1 MNDTLHKAQPR
12 DVVTMENE
20 SPEQNATKETEVSL
34 KKRAAKVITRCR
46 ADGVGSIRTAIGLRN
61 LRDTITAMTNEI
73 ESEIEKEQ
81 TEGESGDALD
91 ELASASEIEI
101 WKTKKGKL
109 SAGLSNIA
117 SRASELAKG
126 TERR

>member
-1 MNDTLHKAQPR
+1 
-12 DVVTMENE
+12 
-20 SPEQNATKETEVSL
+20 
-34 KKRAAKVITRCR
+34 
-46 ADGVGSIRTAIGLRN
+46 
-61 LRDTITAMTNEI
+61 MTNEI

-117 SRASELAKG
+117 SRASELATG
-126 TERR
+126 VERR

>member
-1 MNDTLHKAQPR
+1 MNNTVQKTQPA
-12 DVVTMENE
+12 DVVKEENE
-20 SPEQNATKETEVSL
+20 TPNQEATKETEVSL

-46 ADGVGSIRTAIGLRN
+46 ADGVGSIRTAISLRN
-61 LRDTITAMTNEI
+61 LRDTISMMTYEI
-73 ESEIEKEQ
+73 VSEIKKEQ
-81 TEGESGDALD
+81 TKGESGDALD
-91 ELASASEIEI
+91 VLASASEIEI

>member
-20 SPEQNATKETEVSL
+20 SPKQEAIKETEISL
-34 KKRAAKVITRCR
+34 KKRSAKVITRCR
-46 ADGVGSIRTAIGLRN
+46 ADSVDSIKTAIGLRN
-61 LRDTITAMTNEI
+61 LRDTITKMTNKIDTEI
-73 ESEIEKEQ
+73 VKEQ
-81 TEGESGDALD
+81 KRAEGGDELD
-91 ELASASEIEI
+91 MLASASEIEI

>member
-1 MNDTLHKAQPR
+1 MNDTVQKTQPA
-12 DVVTMENE
+12 DVVKEENE
-20 SPEQNATKETEVSL
+20 TPNQEATKEPEVSL

-81 TEGESGDALD
+81 TKGESGDALD
-91 ELASASEIEI
+91 ELASASEVEI
-101 WKTKKGKL
+101 WETKIGKL

-117 SRASELAKG
+117 SRASELATG
-126 TERR
+126 VERR